1 MTRLP
6 IFKISATVGGA
17 ALTAAATWLNAEHVA
32 HAEGWASP
40 LVTAGII
47 VTLAASLTPP
57 VAERCAKDSQPLKA
71 AVLWLFFLF
80 AVCFSMSASISRA
93 GGHRDAEV
101 AEGQAANTRAEI
113 AQEAYDAAKKAVKEE
128 CVKRGSLC
136 RKAEALLATARAAL
150 GLAPAARAADPGA
163 MRIAKVMG
171 VSEEVV
177 ALYSPLALPFALE
190 LGGFAFLACGLAPRR
205 RRKDEPLRDDRKHG
219 DGTPVAAIAKP
230 QAIASRAVAIAKPVA
245 RPAIAALPAPAKPGT
260 KAYYLARL
268 QAEFPKLAEQI
279 EAGAMS
285 VYAATVMAG
294 LRKPALA

>member
-1 MTRLP
+1 MTHLP
-6 IFKISATVGGA
+6 VFKISATVGGA

-57 VAERCAKDSQPLKA
+57 VAERCAKDSQPFKA
-71 AVLWLFFLF
+71 ACLWLFFLF

-101 AEGQAANTRAEI
+101 ADGEAANTRAEI
-113 AQEAYDAAKKAVKEE
+113 AQEAYDAAKTAVKAE
-128 CVKRGSLC
+128 CVKRGTLC
-136 RKAEALLATARAAL
+136 RKAEAVLASARAVL
-150 GLAPAARAADPGA
+150 GLAPPARAADPGA

-171 VSEEVV
+171 VSQEVV

-219 DGTPVAAIAKP
+219 DGTPVAIAKP
-230 QAIASRAVAIAKPVA
+230 VAVAKAVAKPVA

-268 QAEFPKLAEQI
+268 QAEFP
-279 EAGAMS
+279 
-285 VYAATVMAG
+285 
-294 LRKPALA
+294 